1 MNRTKNIIIAVL
13 AVLVLISG
21 IYIVE
26 LKDQR
31 TNDYQKKDNSTFTN
45 AYLQEKQI
53 QNDDISNSRKN
64 IITETVKKVSP
75 GVVGIN
81 VIEIQQYRNPF
92 GSFFDDPFFR
102 QFFGNRGNRSREIK
116 ELGSGYIISSDGYI
130 VTNDHVAGN
139 ASKITV
145 TLTNGKN
152 YDAKLVGTDP
162 VSDIALVKIDGD
174 NFPHMT
180 FGNSDNIMIG
190 EWVIA
195 FGNPFGLFEINDKPT
210 VTVGVVSSTN
220 MNLEPLD
227 DRYYLNM
234 IQTDASIN
242 GGNSGGPLVNSVG
255 QVIGMNTLI
264 YTAGTKG
271 SIGLGF
277 AIPINKVKRIVDE
290 LKRNGKIDRNF
301 EIGMRIQG
309 IDENIARYYNLDRTR
324 GVIITNVYPGTPAD
338 KAGLK
343 VGDIILKIGKY
354 QINNEDTVFGVFFE
368 FRTGQEVNLEIVRDG
383 KIMGKTMKLEPKR

>member
-1 MNRTKNIIIAVL
+1 MNTTKNIIIAIL
-13 AVLVLISG
+13 AVLALISG
-21 IYIVE
+21 IYIVQ

-31 TNDYQKKDNSTFTN
+31 TNNNQKNDNSTIRNTH
-45 AYLQEKQI
+45 LQEKQT
-53 QNDDISNSRKN
+53 QNDNISNSRKN

-92 GSFFDDPFFR
+92 SSFFDDPFFR
-102 QFFGNRGNRSREIK
+102 QFFGDRGNRSREIK

-145 TLTNGKN
+145 TLTNGN
-152 YDAKLVGTDP
+152 NFDAKLVGTDP
-162 VSDIALVKIDGD
+162 VSDIALLKIDGD
-174 NFPHMT
+174 NLPHMT
-180 FGNSDNIMIG
+180 FGNSDDIMIG

-210 VTVGVVSSTN
+210 VTVGVVSATN

-242 GGNSGGPLVNSVG
+242 GGNSGGPLVNSLG

-277 AIPINKVKRIVDE
+277 AIPINKVKRIIDE

-343 VGDIILKIGKY
+343 VGDIILKISKY

-368 FRTGQEVNLEIVRDG
+368 FRTGQEVNLKIVRDG
-383 KIMGKTMKLEPKR
+383 KIIDETMKLEPRR

>member
-1 MNRTKNIIIAVL
+1 MNTTKNIIIAIL
-13 AVLVLISG
+13 AVLALISG
-21 IYIVE
+21 IYIVQ

-31 TNDYQKKDNSTFTN
+31 TNNNQKNDNSTIRNTH
-45 AYLQEKQI
+45 LQEKQT
-53 QNDDISNSRKN
+53 QNDNISNSRKN

-92 GSFFDDPFFR
+92 SSFFDDPFFR
-102 QFFGNRGNRSREIK
+102 QFFGDRGNRSREIK
-116 ELGSGYIISSDGYI
+116 ELGSGYIISSDGFI

-145 TLTNGKN
+145 TLTNGN
-152 YDAKLVGTDP
+152 NFDAKLVGTDP
-162 VSDIALVKIDGD
+162 VSDIALLKIDGD
-174 NFPHMT
+174 NLPHMT
-180 FGNSDNIMIG
+180 FGNSDDIMIG

-210 VTVGVVSSTN
+210 VTVGVVSATN

-242 GGNSGGPLVNSVG
+242 GGNSGGPLVNSLG

-277 AIPINKVKRIVDE
+277 AIPINKVKRIIDE

-368 FRTGQEVNLEIVRDG
+368 FRTGQEVNLKIVRDG
-383 KIMGKTMKLEPKR
+383 KIIDETMKLEPRR

>member
-1 MNRTKNIIIAVL
+1 MNTTKNIIIAIL
-13 AVLVLISG
+13 AVLALISG
-21 IYIVE
+21 IYIVQ

-31 TNDYQKKDNSTFTN
+31 TNNNQKNDNSTIRNTH
-45 AYLQEKQI
+45 LQEKQT
-53 QNDDISNSRKN
+53 QNDNISNSRKN

-92 GSFFDDPFFR
+92 SSFFDDPFFR
-102 QFFGNRGNRSREIK
+102 QFFGDRGNRSREIK
-116 ELGSGYIISSDGYI
+116 ELGSGYIISSDGFI

-145 TLTNGKN
+145 TLTNGN
-152 YDAKLVGTDP
+152 NFDAKLVGTDP
-162 VSDIALVKIDGD
+162 VSDIALLKIDGD
-174 NFPHMT
+174 NLPHMT
-180 FGNSDNIMIG
+180 FGNSDDIMIG

-210 VTVGVVSSTN
+210 VTVGVVSATN

-242 GGNSGGPLVNSVG
+242 GGNSGGPLVNSLG

-277 AIPINKVKRIVDE
+277 AIPINKVKRIIDE

-343 VGDIILKIGKY
+343 VGDIILKISKY

-368 FRTGQEVNLEIVRDG
+368 FRTGQEVNLKIVRDG
-383 KIMGKTMKLEPKR
+383 KIIDETMKLEPRR